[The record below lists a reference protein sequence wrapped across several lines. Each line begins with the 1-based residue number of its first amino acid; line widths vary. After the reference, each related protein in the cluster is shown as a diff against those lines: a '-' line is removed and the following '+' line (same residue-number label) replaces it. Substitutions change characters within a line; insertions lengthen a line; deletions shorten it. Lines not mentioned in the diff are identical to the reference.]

1 LAEKEF
7 DIENKKTIRN
17 NDKNLNKIF
26 IDLEQ

>member
-7 DIENKKTIRN
+7 DIENKKTIRI

-26 IDLEQ
+26 IDLE

>member
-26 IDLEQ
+26 IDLE